1 MADALAYDVAVVGAS
16 LAGCTAARL
25 FAQQGLRVALVEQH
39 ADLAWHKRMCTHYIQ
54 ACAAPTIRRLGLEPS
69 IEAAG
74 GVRSRMEIWTRWGW
88 IRHAGPTLPET
99 LGYSIRR
106 QTLDP
111 LVRRLAAETPGVEL
125 HSGWTAERLL
135 RERQRIVGVA
145 LGNPQRNKLDLTA
158 RLVVGA
164 DGRSSPL
171 GKLAEVPLVE
181 RPNNRFAT
189 FAYYRN
195 LPLASGDDSKF
206 WMLDPDA
213 GYALPN
219 DDGLT
224 LLCSWITKDKLSDFQ
239 REREGSFE
247 RFFRSLPDG
256 PDLARAQR
264 VSEIFGALDLPVLL
278 RTTPRPGFILIG
290 DASLAADP
298 LWGVGCGWAFQSAE
312 WLVDYTAAALKSG
325 CNVDRDGRVDRA
337 LRRYF
342 KRHKAA
348 LGGHYVMI
356 AGYARGRRFSLLE
369 RLIYSAAAQ
378 DPKVAETVL
387 AFGARRAGVGRLL
400 APTTLAR
407 AVWHKLGFARPRA
420 ATPAPLVPVAH
431 E

>member
-1 MADALAYDVAVVGAS
+1 MADALAYDVAIVGAG
-16 LAGCTAARL
+16 LAGCTAATL

-54 ACAAPTIRRLGLEPS
+54 ACAAPTIQRLGLEPL

-135 RERQRIVGVA
+135 REGSRIVGVA
-145 LGNPQRNKLDLTA
+145 VRNSRRELLELTA
-158 RLVVGA
+158 QLTVGA

-171 GKLAEVPLVE
+171 AKLAEVPVIE

-189 FAYYRN
+189 FAYYRD
-195 LPLASGDDSKF
+195 LPLASGDDSQF

-239 REREGSFE
+239 RDREGSFE

-264 VSEIFGALDLPVLL
+264 VSEVFGALDLPVLL
-278 RTTPRPGFILIG
+278 RTTPRPGFISIG

-312 WLVDYTAAALKSG
+312 WLVDCTAAALKSG
-325 CNVDRDGRVDRA
+325 EDVDRA

-342 KRHKAA
+342 KMHKAS

-356 AGYARGRRFSLLE
+356 AGYARGRRFSFLE
-369 RLIYSAAAQ
+369 RLIYGAAAQ
-378 DPKVAETVL
+378 DPKVAEIVL
-387 AFGARRAGVGRLL
+387 AFGARRVGVGRLL
-400 APTTLAR
+400 APSTLAR
-407 AVWHKLGFARPRA
+407 AVWHKLGFARPKA
-420 ATPAPLVPVAH
+420 ARPAPLLTVAH